1 MLVLSVVL
9 LYNFVKILFCGS
21 GLSLSNGGILSEHM
35 SKITRDDVLKLAKL
49 SRLTLTDSEVEQFA
63 AEMSAILQYVEQ
75 LQSADV
81 AGLEPTYQVTGLKNV
96 MRPDEEKS
104 YGPDPAQLLKNA
116 PSIEKSHFK
125 VKRMIV

>member
-1 MLVLSVVL
+1 
-9 LYNFVKILFCGS
+9 
-21 GLSLSNGGILSEHM
+21 M

-49 SRLTLTDSEVEQFA
+49 SRLTLTDNEVEQFA

-81 AGLEPTYQVTGLKNV
+81 KGLEPTYQVTGLKNV

-104 YGPDPAQLLKNA
+104 YGPDAAALLKNA
-116 PSIEKSHFK
+116 PATEKAHFK